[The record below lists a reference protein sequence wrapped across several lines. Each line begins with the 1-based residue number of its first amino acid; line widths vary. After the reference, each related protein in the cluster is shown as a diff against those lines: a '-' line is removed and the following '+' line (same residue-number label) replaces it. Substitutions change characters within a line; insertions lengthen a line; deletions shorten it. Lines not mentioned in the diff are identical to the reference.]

1 LVQAQTPFVIELATT
16 DVGPAAVHYVLHD
29 ASYVAPLSGIH
40 AARGPPLA

>member
-1 LVQAQTPFVIELATT
+1 LVQAQTPFLIEFTT
-16 DVGPAAVHYVLHD
+16 ADSGPATVHCVLHD